1 MFNTRKIL
9 SVIILF
15 TLVSS
20 STFAGKYKIPKDEDV
35 MITLNEQSSE
45 VHLYPFSINILVWN
59 IYKGANKSWK
69 TDFDMLS
76 SDKDILMLQEVY
88 LNTKMKDVFNS
99 MDSFHFSMATAWID
113 KKDKNTASGV
123 GTATK
128 GLPGETLWQRS
139 RYREPVIKTPKMT
152 IFTKYKLAGV
162 DQELL
167 VGNIHA
173 INFVRAYKLRDMLD
187 EAAKVMAVHE
197 GPAIFAGDFNTWT
210 KTKINNMNKVFKQ
223 LGYTKVT
230 FENDY
235 RKAMFGNV
243 LDYAWVKNLKVLVS
257 DVPRV
262 KGSDHAPMTMELSIY

>member
-9 SVIILF
+9 SIIFLF
-15 TLVSS
+15 ILVTASA
-20 STFAGKYKIPKDEDV
+20 FAGKYKIPKDEDV
-35 MITLNEQSSE
+35 MVTFNDQTSE
-45 VHLYPFSINILVWN
+45 VYLYPFSINILVWN

-69 TDFDMLS
+69 SDFYELS
-76 SDKDILMLQEVY
+76 NEKDILMLQEVY
-88 LNTKMKDVFNS
+88 LNTKMKDTFS
-99 MDSFHFSMATAWID
+99 FMDWFHFSMATAWID
-113 KKDKNTASGV
+113 KKDKHTASGV

-128 GLPGETLWQRS
+128 GLPFKTIWQRS
-139 RYREPVIKTPKMT
+139 HYREPVIKTPKMT
-152 IFTKYKLAGV
+152 LFTKYKLAGV

-173 INFVRAYKLRDMLD
+173 INFVRAFKLRHMLD
-187 EAAKVMAVHE
+187 EAAKVMAVHD

-223 LGYTKVT
+223 LGYVKVA

-243 LDYAWVKNLKVLVS
+243 LDYAWVKNLKVLES
-257 DVPRV
+257 KVPRV